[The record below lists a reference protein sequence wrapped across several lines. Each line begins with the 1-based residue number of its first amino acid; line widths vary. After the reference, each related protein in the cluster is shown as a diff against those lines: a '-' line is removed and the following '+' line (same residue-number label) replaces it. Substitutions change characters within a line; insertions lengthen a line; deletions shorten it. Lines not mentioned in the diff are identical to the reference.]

1 MFEVDEAAKVITDS
15 VDGDA
20 NIIFGASIR
29 EDYEGEIKITVVA
42 TGFDEGTNRQYMEKK
57 AESRGAPSS
66 VFGKRSVSDSRV
78 IPAPQS
84 SSSSSSSSSQ
94 SSQKQEQGNMHNG
107 EDLDIP
113 AFLRKKK

>member
-20 NIIFGASIR
+20 NIIFGATIR

-42 TGFDEGTNRQYMEKK
+42 TGFDENTNKK
-57 AESRGAPSS
+57 FEETKAQSTSGASI
-66 VFGKRSVSDSRV
+66 FGKRSVSDSRV
-78 IPAPQS
+78 MPAQQAAKP
-84 SSSSSSSSSQ
+84 
-94 SSQKQEQGNMHNG
+94 EQGNMHNG

-113 AFLRKKK
+113 TFLRKKK

>member
-1 MFEVDEAAKVITDS
+1 
-15 VDGDA
+15 
-20 NIIFGASIR
+20 
-29 EDYEGEIKITVVA
+29 
-42 TGFDEGTNRQYMEKK
+42 MEKK

-84 SSSSSSSSSQ
+84 STP
-94 SSQKQEQGNMHNG
+94 KPEQGNMHNG